1 MVTYFVLK
9 KLKGRFFGSALARSN
24 NKVMNTYGWGVQF
37 RENSLQNL
45 VVEYLG
51 VFHLGARI
59 RNKILTGILEKEDHL
74 DHKLLDAGCGV
85 GLASIYLSSRFHEVC
100 GVDID
105 RLKIKE
111 AKILAEENRSKNVN
125 FKRIDLL
132 TDGFTKDKFD
142 VIICFEVMEHVVS
155 DRKLVYN
162 LSKLLKNNGQLIL
175 SVPSKTLLSRIAQKS
190 LDHYKVGYTPD
201 DIKKLLP
208 GTKLIITDEFSFG
221 KSILGKSVVACDF
234 IFRKT
239 FPILASIFFPVF
251 YPLLILDNYLPKFGI
266 PRGYVLVL
274 GKR

>member
-9 KLKGRFFGSALARSN
+9 KLKGRYFGSALARSN
-24 NKVMNTYGWGVQF
+24 NKVMNAYGWGVQF

-45 VVEYLG
+45 AVEYLG

-59 RNKILTGILEKEDHL
+59 RNKILKGILEKEDHL

-85 GLASIYLSSRFHEVC
+85 GLASIYLSNRFCEVY

-105 RLKIKE
+105 PLKIKE
-111 AKILAEENRSKNVN
+111 AKILAEENHLKNVN
-125 FKRIDLL
+125 FKRADLL
-132 TDGFTKDKFD
+132 ANGFINEKFD
-142 VIICFEVMEHVVS
+142 VIICFEVMEHVVN
-155 DRKLVYN
+155 DKILIFN
-162 LSKLLKNNGQLIL
+162 LSKLLKKGGRLIL
-175 SVPSKTLLSRIAQKS
+175 SFPSGTLLSRIAQKS
-190 LDHYKVGYTPD
+190 LSHHKVGYTPN
-201 DIKKLLP
+201 DIKKLLS

-266 PRGYVLVL
+266 PRGFILIL
-274 GKR
+274 NKR